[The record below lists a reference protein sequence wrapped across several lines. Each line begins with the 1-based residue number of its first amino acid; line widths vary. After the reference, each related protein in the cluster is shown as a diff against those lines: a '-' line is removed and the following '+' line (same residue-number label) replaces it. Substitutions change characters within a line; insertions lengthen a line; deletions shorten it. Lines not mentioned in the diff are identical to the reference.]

1 MSNQVQV
8 YPPLPAFIQA
18 LPPATRGAL
27 LAILLLAVFFHLRF
41 NRRATSLG
49 PRLLTTVG
57 LFATF
62 LCVALDLADL
72 DPKDIQAGIPALL
85 VGLRSAVWVA
95 VFGIGA
101 ALTLRL
107 REYAFGI
114 SATTGGQAEPD
125 DLTAADLSRHLGTIQ
140 KALSGSDPGALVSQ
154 VKVARHDGS
163 GRLARGVVIRVPH
176 QNS

>member
-1 MSNQVQV
+1 M
-8 YPPLPAFIQA
+8 
-18 LPPATRGAL
+18 

-41 NRRATSLG
+41 DRRANPVG
-49 PRLLTTVG
+49 PRLLTTAG

-85 VGLRSAVWVA
+85 VGLRTAVWA
-95 VFGIGA
+95 SVFGIGA

-107 REYAFGI
+107 REYAFGVL
-114 SATTGGQAEPD
+114 AATGGQTAAD

-140 KALSGSDPGALVSQ
+140 KALAGSDPEALVSQ
-154 VKVARHDGS
+154 VKLARDGS
-163 GRLARGVVIRVPH
+163 GRLARGVVIRVPR
-176 QNS
+176 QP